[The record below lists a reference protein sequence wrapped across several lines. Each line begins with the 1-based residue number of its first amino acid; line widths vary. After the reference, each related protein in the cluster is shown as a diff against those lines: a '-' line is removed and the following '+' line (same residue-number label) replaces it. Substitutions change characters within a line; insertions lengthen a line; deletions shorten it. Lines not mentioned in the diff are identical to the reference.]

1 MNPLRNKFEL
11 LISRIKDNIEVLMT
25 SGTKFDE
32 SFPTNKFMINCFS
45 APFHLEQNG
54 KDGGIILYIREDMP

>member
-1 MNPLRNKFEL
+1 
-11 LISRIKDNIEVLMT
+11 MT